1 MGLHVHER
9 VEPGETVAQPV
20 LGHAVRQIAE
30 GKHIDHVGTDT
41 RYHGH
46 RAQRDFVNLPPRLVR
61 RIAVIVTRD
70 FVFGDFESLLLVD
83 FHPPLRKLKHLGLT
97 DIDLQAVI
105 EQFALDTFLVLAA
118 L

>member
-9 VEPGETVAQPV
+9 VEPGEAVAEPV
-20 LGHAVRQIAE
+20 LGHAVRQIAQGE
-30 GKHIDHVGTDT
+30 HVGHIGADT
-41 RYHGH
+41 GH
-46 RAQRDFVNLPPRLVR
+46 HRDRAQRDLIDLPPGLVR
-61 RIAVIVTRD
+61 RVAIVMAGNLEL
-70 FVFGDFESLLLVD
+70 GDFESLLLVD
-83 FHPPLRKLKHLGLT
+83 FHPALRQLKHLGLT